1 MIKKIITIFLAFIF
15 LFSALTSCS
24 DIPSEDSTPETSAPV
39 PEETKENIEEPV
51 LKSLCAKTLGSIYGG
66 YVKLIPEEGSK
77 EAEKWEILQAGSFID
92 GSLCPI
98 LYGGERVAVV
108 YSGEIETTTD
118 PVYGYEY
125 GYINDVHSIQLK
137 PYQREY
143 GGVQYGIAVMR
154 EGFSRSIIKEIE
166 INAGKEDMGWDMLLL
181 TNREK
186 LTGMI
191 DNYFLFKRTIPE
203 KESDIAKENIARIN
217 RRDILLNGYNSDFF
231 NANDLLMII
240 IHIGSG
246 GLQYDV
252 PDITIESGICTV
264 HVDISGLS
272 TDSVDDWIIFV
283 SIPKGT
289 SKSITEYKTY
299 TTPEWYN

>member
-1 MIKKIITIFLAFIF
+1 MNKIIISITLALIFIF
-15 LFSALTSCS
+15 TALSSCNKV
-24 DIPSEDSTPETSAPV
+24 PSEEIAPETILPASEKT
-39 PEETKENIEEPV
+39 EEIIEKPV
-51 LKSLCAKTLGSIYGG
+51 LNSLCAKALGLGKG

-77 EAEKWEILQAGSFID
+77 EAKKWEILQINNFVD
-92 GSLCPI
+92 GTPCPG
-98 LYGGERVAVV
+98 LYNGERIEVV
-108 YSGEIETTTD
+108 YSGEIETITD

-125 GYINDVHSIQLK
+125 GYIKDVYSIELK

-154 EGFSRSIIKEIE
+154 EGFSRSAIKEIE
-166 INAGKEDMGWDMLLL
+166 INAGKENMGWDMLLL
-181 TNREK
+181 TNREE

-191 DNYFLFKRTIPE
+191 DNYFLFKRTISE
-203 KESDIAKENIARIN
+203 KESDIAKENITRTN
-217 RRDILLNGYNSDFF
+217 QRNILLDGYNSDFF
-231 NANDLLMII
+231 NTNDLLMII
-240 IHIGSG
+240 IHIGTG
-246 GLQYDV
+246 DLQYDV
-252 PDITIESGICTV
+252 PDITIESGTCTV
-264 HVDISGLS
+264 HVDISGWG